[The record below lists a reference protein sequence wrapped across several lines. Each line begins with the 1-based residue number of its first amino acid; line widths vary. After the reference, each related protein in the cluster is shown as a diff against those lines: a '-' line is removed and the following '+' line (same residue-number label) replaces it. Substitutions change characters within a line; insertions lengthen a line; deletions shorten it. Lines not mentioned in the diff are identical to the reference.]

1 MDVEDILGDSLEFL
15 GGKPVIDDEVIRYGP
30 LELTI
35 APKTLTKVSQVWKSA
50 NIVASSPDLTPQT
63 QLKANTLLAD
73 HLFSPSIYL
82 AERIE
87 QSLLD
92 VRGKNVLELGAGVAL
107 PSLLLSISPN
117 PPALLVVTD
126 YPDDSILKNLEQNVQ
141 RNKHLVNP
149 ACMLMH
155 KGYAWGED
163 PTPLL
168 SLLPE
173 PSPGYDAL
181 ILSDLLHF
189 DGFQDILISSV
200 VSLLKRSPDSR
211 IHVSAGSYT
220 KTEVIESFLSKVRT
234 AGFDIDEVRTD
245 MSEGWKGTMTVNTL
259 DRESL
264 ALRKSVCR
272 YWIGRWSA
280 GSLL

>member
-35 APKTLTKVSQVWKSA
+35 APKSG
-50 NIVASSPDLTPQT
+50 
-63 QLKANTLLAD
+63 KANTLLAD

-220 KTEVIESFLSKVRT
+220 KTEVIESFLSKVRA

-245 MSEGWKGTMTVNTL
+245 MSEGWKGTMTVTL